1 MTIWSYLKIWT
12 KKIILYSIL
21 PIFFLHQFIPF
32 KVRKKKKKKEKE
44 EGKYVYKMI
53 SPKIK
58 KVDGKNKKRIF
69 VNSTVRIDFY

>member
-1 MTIWSYLKIWT
+1 MVKSLRT
-12 KKIILYSIL
+12 KKVILYLIL
-21 PIFFLHQFIPF
+21 DSSYFFLFFFLHQFIPF
-32 KVRKKKKKKEKE
+32 KVHKKKERE
-44 EGKYVYKMI
+44 EEKYVYKMV

>member
-1 MTIWSYLKIWT
+1 MVKSLNT
-12 KKIILYSIL
+12 KKIILIL
-21 PIFFLHQFIPF
+21 DSFYFFFFFYVNLFRS
-32 KVRKKKKKKEKE
+32 KYTKKGKE
-44 EGKYVYKMI
+44 EEKYVYKMV

>member
-1 MTIWSYLKIWT
+1 MVKSLRT
-12 KKIILYSIL
+12 KKVILYLIL
-21 PIFFLHQFIPF
+21 DSFYFFLFFFFLHQFIPF
-32 KVRKKKKKKEKE
+32 KVHKKKERKE
-44 EGKYVYKMI
+44 EKYVYKMV

>member
-1 MTIWSYLKIWT
+1 MTLKLFKNLNEKNNFVLDSSY
-12 KKIILYSIL
+12 
-21 PIFFLHQFIPF
+21 FFFFFQSTQ
-32 KVRKKKKKKEKE
+32 KKKREKE
-44 EGKYVYKMI
+44 EEKYVYKMV